1 MTKKETLP
9 SSQRKKKRVGLYKNY
24 KEHQEEEEEMFIVT
38 ECHFIPYE
46 YKEIGVQTEDL
57 WDVGVQTNAEL
68 PHIEE
73 LLSKI

>member
-1 MTKKETLP
+1 M
-9 SSQRKKKRVGLYKNY
+9 
-24 KEHQEEEEEMFIVT
+24 T

-57 WDVGVQTNAEL
+57 WDVGVQTNVEL

-73 LLSKI
+73 LLSKTYYFGF